1 MRRAYSRTRDL
12 SPELWR
18 GKAMRVHT
26 SSGEKNE
33 MQKQLTAWSSADNV
47 APVRRHPFPF
57 ASLILAALAGC
68 AFAETPASPRLE
80 QLRALLAKDPQNP
93 MTLQDRGHA
102 YALLGMKAEALADL
116 QKAASLAPTD
126 DKVLNR
132 IGWSYFN
139 LKEYT
144 RALEAW
150 LESARLSGYQRY
162 YDYYAVA
169 LGYWGVG
176 DGLKAT
182 AFYNTAVEQD
192 ETFGEW
198 KTLVERTE
206 TWT

>member
-1 MRRAYSRTRDL
+1 MLISRNSL
-12 SPELWR
+12 LC
-18 GKAMRVHT
+18 
-26 SSGEKNE
+26 
-33 MQKQLTAWSSADNV
+33 V
-47 APVRRHPFPF
+47 A
-57 ASLILAALAGC
+57 LLALEIC
-68 AFAETPASPRLE
+68 AFAEPATSPRLE
-80 QLRALLAKDPQNP
+80 QLRALLAKDPQNA
-93 MTLQDRGHA
+93 MALQDRGHA

-116 QKAASLAPTD
+116 QKAAALAPAD

-144 RALEAW
+144 RALDTW
-150 LESARLSGYQRY
+150 LESARLSGYERY

-206 TWT
+206 TWTWAEKDAIYRLYDAWRRGYRPVEEKKR